1 MTIKTIL
8 TASLI
13 VSALSIGYAGA
24 QSSVGAQA
32 GANVNTGNG
41 ANASAGAGATS
52 HTGLGGVLGGT
63 LGAVQSTSHQ
73 TLGAARALPMQ
84 LSSTAVTK
92 ARATTMALA
101 ALQARERTKV
111 AATGKSVV
119 NAKTKMARNR
129 IIAQHG
135 LSVQEYDH
143 VIALART
150 NPSLANRIGLKSTNA
165 LALHAQ

>member
-13 VSALSIGYAGA
+13 VSVITGGSAVA

-32 GANVNTGNG
+32 GGNVSAGNG
-41 ANASAGAGATS
+41 ANMSAGVGASS
-52 HTGLGGVLGGT
+52 HAGLGGVLGGT
-63 LGAVQSTSHQ
+63 VGTVQSAAHQ
-73 TLGAARALPMQ
+73 TIGTVRMLPMQ

-92 ARATTMALA
+92 ARATTTALA
-101 ALQARERTKV
+101 RLQARERTNIF
-111 AATGKSVV
+111 ATGKSVV
-119 NAKTKMARNR
+119 NAHTIMVRNR

-135 LSVQEYDH
+135 LTVQEYDH

-165 LALHAQ
+165 LALQAR